1 MKEHQ
6 QVTGQRSA
14 NRRPMI
20 LALIIVGI
28 LALPFLA
35 ENVANGS
42 LGLSAATRSTKNGAI
57 TQIKDLHPFKHLAS
71 IPEGWLRNAV
81 KFDQGVESIGTVR
94 SLP

>member
-1 MKEHQ
+1 
-6 QVTGQRSA
+6 
-14 NRRPMI
+14 MI

-57 TQIKDLHPFKHLAS
+57 TQIKDLHPFKHLHPPNLPLPHHVDRF
-71 IPEGWLRNAV
+71 ITE
-81 KFDQGVESIGTVR
+81 IGKPLVR
-94 SLP
+94 PVRLEQV